1 MQLLTRCYPNTR
13 DIDENYARAL
23 QQKHKELLL
32 QTTSSSAG
40 LEVLQRHHFHESSF
54 IFSTRR
60 NARQGIVVKHSVTR
74 CTSTTST
81 VVFLC
86 TSAVIRYLEGTCKAF
101 FLAEIVRKKVIQF
114 VLYDSQ
120 HNKYMSKTK
129 TVERTMV

>member
-1 MQLLTRCYPNTR
+1 MQLLTRCYHNTR

-23 QQKHKELLL
+23 QQKHKEFLL

-40 LEVLQRHHFHESSF
+40 LEVLQRHHFYESTF
-54 IFSTRR
+54 IFSTSR
-60 NARQGIVVKHSVTR
+60 NARQDIVVKHSVTR

-86 TSAVIRYLEGTCKAF
+86 ISAVIRYLEGTCKAF
-101 FLAEIVRKKVIQF
+101 FELQLCVKRWEEQF
-114 VLYDSQ
+114 VLCDSQ

-129 TVERTMV
+129 TLERT